1 MTKEGDD
8 SFDHQTSNFNGGG
21 GGDGKYYNYNSVQRD
36 GCKEGVDKKFQVFK

>member
-1 MTKEGDD
+1 MTKEDDD
-8 SFDHQTSNFNGGG
+8 SFDHQTSNFNGG